1 MIEKFLFKK
10 DTIYLVDKTNLVSDK
25 NIFSILVGKNGTGK
39 STILGEIATQT
50 ISIKTLQ
57 DPVRRFHKL
66 VDFITSKDPM
76 EAFPSEI
83 ITVSTSPFDKFP
95 IYKNKYK
102 DIYTY
107 LGFRNISTFDIGLG
121 YMSRIITSL
130 MESILNNN
138 IQSKEISYVL
148 EFLGY
153 KDSIE
158 IIVEFTINPQE
169 LINAINIYKD
179 KRSKVFDNN
188 QSNKNKIHQLLSTED
203 YEERLDE
210 KKLKRIKEIIT
221 SYFLHKEI
229 SRKDTIVI
237 DENGFFNKS
246 SEDIENIIYLF
257 KIGLLKLKDTKLL
270 TRKKSRK
277 YSIKKA
283 SSGEQSI
290 ILSVLGI
297 ASRIKNNCL
306 ILIDEPE
313 TCLHP
318 QWQETYIEILIKTFN
333 IYKNCH
339 FIIATHSPLIVARLP
354 KENSYI
360 IDLEY
365 SSIQNAENFINHSS
379 DFQLANVF
387 NYPGFKN
394 EYLLRISINLFSNI
408 SKNKNFSEE
417 DNLNFLILKEQS
429 KFLRINDPV
438 FDLYETI
445 AKLKLIYG

>member
-1 MIEKFLFKK
+1 M
-10 DTIYLVDKTNLVSDK
+10 
-25 NIFSILVGKNGTGK
+25 
-39 STILGEIATQT
+39 
-50 ISIKTLQ
+50 
-57 DPVRRFHKL
+57 
-66 VDFITSKDPM
+66 SKDPIKI
-76 EAFPSEI
+76 FPSEI

-107 LGFRNISTFDIGLG
+107 LGFRNISTFEIGLG

-130 MESILNNN
+130 IESILNNN
-138 IQSKEISYVL
+138 SQSQEILYVL

-153 KDSIE
+153 GDSIE
-158 IIVEFTINPQE
+158 IIIEFTINPSE
-169 LINAINIYKD
+169 LLDAINSYKN

-188 QSNKNKIHQLLSTED
+188 QSNKKKIHQLLNTDD
-203 YEERLDE
+203 YEDRLDE
-210 KKLKRIKEIIT
+210 NKIKRIKEVIT
-221 SYFLHKEI
+221 SYFLYKEI
-229 SRKDTIVI
+229 SKKDIIVI
-237 DENGFFNKS
+237 NKNGFFNKS
-246 SEDIENIIYLF
+246 NSEIENIIYLF
-257 KIGLLKLKDTKLL
+257 KIGLLKLKDTKLI
-270 TRKKSRK
+270 TKKRSRK

-318 QWQETYIEILIKTFN
+318 QWQETYIEILTKTFN

-354 KENSYI
+354 KENSFI

-365 SSIQNAENFINHSS
+365 NSIQNAENFINHSS

-394 EYLLRISINLFSNI
+394 EYLLRISINIFSNV
-408 SKNKNFSEE
+408 SKNKHFSDT
-417 DNLNFLILKEQS
+417 DNSNYIILEQQS
-429 KFLRINDPV
+429 KHLRENDPV
-438 FDLYETI
+438 LDLYKTI
-445 AKLKLIYG
+445 FELKKIYG